1 MTSHRSLWE
10 VNFLRPSRSKN
21 VFISFFHLVWHSG
34 LKIIS
39 PQNFETLVPMVS
51 NIEDILISILCL
63 ELLFCLSSL
72 EASRIFSLP
81 SALKF
86 HNDLPWRR
94 SVSIYSDG
102 TCQDLSDWICISFN
116 FGKLS
121 WSISLMTAFLFPF
134 FFLSGIPIIQIL
146 GFYRFCVVLLNSI
159 LFLQCLQYLSYLF
172 EDIKLVLHRPFS
184 PSWLF
189 PFVAFGVSF
198 YVRDFSQ
205 MLMIIIFSY
214 VRKGD

>member
-1 MTSHRSLWE
+1 MFCIPNCLLSWLLPSFGWCMTSHRSLWE

-51 NIEDILISILCL
+51 NIEDILISVLCL

-72 EASRIFSLP
+72 EASRIFSFP

-121 WSISLMTAFLFPF
+121 
-134 FFLSGIPIIQIL
+134 
-146 GFYRFCVVLLNSI
+146 
-159 LFLQCLQYLSYLF
+159 
-172 EDIKLVLHRPFS
+172 
-184 PSWLF
+184 
-189 PFVAFGVSF
+189 
-198 YVRDFSQ
+198 
-205 MLMIIIFSY
+205 
-214 VRKGD
+214 